1 MTDTKV
7 SKMEEL
13 LTSADQPV
21 IPKVGDVVDG
31 SVINVSTNEVHVDI
45 DGLTTGV
52 VRGRELIDESG
63 TYSDLNV
70 GDAVQATVLEIE
82 NESGHMELS
91 FRQAGHQKAWNELE
105 DLMKSTK
112 VVAAPVTEA
121 NRGGLMIKV
130 GNIEGFLPVSQL
142 TVEHY
147 PRVEGGDKSR
157 ILELL
162 NKFIGTEL
170 SVKVIDVDEADSKLI
185 VSEKAAWEEKQQKV
199 ISKYGLGDE
208 IDGRV
213 TGVVDFG
220 AFIEF
225 GDNLEGLV
233 HISELAW
240 QRIDSP
246 KDYIKV
252 GDSVRAKIISIDG
265 SRISLSMKALMKDP
279 WQEATAKYKVGD
291 KVKGTVLKVNPFGA
305 FIELDKDIHGL
316 AHISELSNDR
326 INDPTE
332 VVKIGSDYTFRI
344 LSIEPENHRLGLSL
358 KAPKVRSPKEE
369 PKEKLKAEEKVDPDK
384 DKKIE
389 EKEEKKS
396 EEKKEKEIKK
406 DEKDPVRPVSR
417 SEAGETSLGEEK
429 PEEKKEDK
437 K

>member
-1 MTDTKV
+1 
-7 SKMEEL
+7 MEEL
-13 LTSADQPV
+13 LASPNQPI
-21 IPKVGDVVDG
+21 IPKVGDIVDG
-31 SVINVSTNEVHVDI
+31 TVINVSTNEVHVDI
-45 DGLTTGV
+45 DGLTAGV
-52 VRGRELIDESG
+52 VRGKELIDESG
-63 TYSDLNV
+63 MYTDLHV
-70 GDAVQATVLEIE
+70 GDAVQATVLELE

-91 FRQAGHQKAWNELE
+91 FRQAGHQKAWNDLE
-105 DLMKSTK
+105 ALMESAK
-112 VVAAPVTEA
+112 VVSAPVFEA

-170 SVKVIDVDEADSKLI
+170 SVKIIDVDEEEGKLI

-240 QRIDSP
+240 QRIENP

-252 GDSVRAKIISIDG
+252 GDSVKAKIISIDG

-291 KVKGTVLKVNPFGA
+291 KVTGKVLKVNPFGA

-326 INDPTE
+326 ISDPTE
-332 VVKIGSDYTFRI
+332 VVKIGNDYDFRI

-358 KAPKVRSPKEE
+358 KAPKVKKPVVGKPDIKE
-369 PKEKLKAEEKVDPDK
+369 PTTEKKSSSINVSVDKSEDK
-384 DKKIE
+384 DKKEASSEKEE
-389 EKEEKKS
+389 EKE
-396 EEKKEKEIKK
+396 
-406 DEKDPVRPVSR
+406 
-417 SEAGETSLGEEK
+417 
-429 PEEKKEDK
+429 
-437 K
+437 